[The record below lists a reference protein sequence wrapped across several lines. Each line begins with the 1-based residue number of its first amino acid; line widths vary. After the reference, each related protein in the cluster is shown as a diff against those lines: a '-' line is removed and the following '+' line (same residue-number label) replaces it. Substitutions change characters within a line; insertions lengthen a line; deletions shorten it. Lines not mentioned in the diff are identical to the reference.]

1 MNPEQ
6 SPVDYNQPVAYDAE
20 GRPLFAHPPKAVAGG
35 TAIQAV
41 QLIRPT
47 EPIEQ
52 TLTQE
57 ALARH
62 KESKRLFPELNL
74 SRGEYVIKVVS
85 RHMIGIVAPIIISVI
100 LITFLLTV
108 ALSAN
113 QIALAQTGVES
124 TENVNLIML
133 MLALSV
139 FIAVAAGVVIYIYL
153 NNRFI
158 LTNESVIQQIQ
169 TSIFSRKEQTVSL
182 ANIEDANFSQNGI
195 LQHMFNYGSIR
206 LSTQG
211 DENTYTFTFVA
222 SPRERVATLNNAVEA
237 FKNGHPVTGE

>member
-100 LITFLLTV
+100 LITFLLRTFM
-108 ALSAN
+108 
-113 QIALAQTGVES
+113 GV
-124 TENVNLIML
+124 
-133 MLALSV
+133 
-139 FIAVAAGVVIYIYL
+139 
-153 NNRFI
+153 
-158 LTNESVIQQIQ
+158 
-169 TSIFSRKEQTVSL
+169 K
-182 ANIEDANFSQNGI
+182 NIG
-195 LQHMFNYGSIR
+195 
-206 LSTQG
+206 
-211 DENTYTFTFVA
+211 
-222 SPRERVATLNNAVEA
+222 
-237 FKNGHPVTGE
+237 